1 MDILILYPVVD
12 KPTTLLNTVTDQIT
26 DTLEKESLVEIKS
39 AMARFVAE
47 TPNPPELDDIVEGAV
62 IAKDKTVLYVDL
74 GMFGTGIIYG
84 KEYLNARDIVK
95 KAKIG
100 ERISAKIVDRENDQG
115 YVELSL
121 REAKQATVWHEAEE
135 ASKNKTLFELVVKDA
150 NKGGL
155 MLPWQGI
162 VGFLPASQLKAEH
175 YPRVEDGDKDK
186 IAEELKKLVGEKL
199 TVSIITADSEEGKL
213 IFSEKN
219 PSSPER
225 EKIIS
230 KYSIGDII
238 EGTVT
243 GAVDFG
249 VFVRIE
255 EGLEGLVHISELAW
269 SLVENPK
276 ELYKQGEKIRTKV
289 IEIKDDK
296 ISLSVKRMEENPWQ
310 KVESKYK
317 KGDAV
322 KGVVIKFNKYGA
334 LVSIEEGVAGL
345 IHISEFPSEKT
356 LREMLELG
364 KTYDFEITLFEP
376 KEQRMTLRLA
386 GEEKEEEKASLE
398 LS

>member
-135 ASKNKTLFELVVKDA
+135 ASKNKTLFEIVVKDA

-296 ISLSVKRMEENPWQ
+296 ISLSVKRMEENPWK

-317 KGDAV
+317 KGDEI

-376 KEQRMTLRLA
+376 KEQRMTLSFIEFA
-386 GEEKEEEKASLE
+386 APV
-398 LS
+398 